1 MAPWR
6 GVRMCAFTPKSPEAG
21 PPLRISVI
29 IPARNEALQI
39 GAVVASVL
47 AQRPARAEL
56 EVIVVDDGSTDSTPT
71 AARAAEA
78 RVLELDG
85 ADGNPAAARN
95 RGAAAAEGDILVFL
109 DSDCTP
115 APGWM
120 AALLAA
126 HERGAVIVGGA
137 LDLPAGLSVSARCD
151 YYCGWYH
158 VHSRR
163 RPGTVS
169 NHPPGN
175 LSIRRDAFAR
185 TSGFVERQPIAYAHE
200 ELVLQAELRKAG
212 ALVHFEPA
220 AIVRHRNRP
229 GFGNLLRRN
238 YRWGYSALESKA
250 ETGAARAAWLYRHPY
265 LLLLASAP
273 LAPLQAAYIISC
285 WLRAGIWE
293 PLFFAP
299 VVLAARV
306 AYTAGLI
313 VGGIRWLNG
322 RSAPMEAYRPR
333 WE

>member
-1 MAPWR
+1 MS
-6 GVRMCAFTPKSPEAG
+6 AFTPEPVEAG
-21 PPLRISVI
+21 SPLRISVI
-29 IPARNEALQI
+29 IPARNEAPHI
-39 GAVVASVL
+39 GAIVASVL
-47 AQRPARAEL
+47 QQRPVGAEL
-56 EVIVVDDGSTDSTPT
+56 EVIVIDDGSADST
-71 AARAAEA
+71 AAVARDAGA
-78 RVLELDG
+78 RVLEVDG
-85 ADGNPAAARN
+85 SDGNPAAARN
-95 RGAAAAEGDILVFL
+95 RGAAAACGDILVFL

-115 APGWM
+115 DPGWLE
-120 AALLAA
+120 ALLAA
-126 HERGAVIVGGA
+126 HARGAVIVGGA
-137 LDLPAGLSVSARCD
+137 LDLPAGLSASARCD

-163 RPGTVS
+163 RPGSVS

-175 LSIRRDAFAR
+175 LSIRREAFAR

-212 ALVHFEPA
+212 APVFFEPT

-265 LLLLASAP
+265 LLLAASAP
-273 LAPLQAAYIISC
+273 LAPVQAAYIIGC
-285 WLRAGIWE
+285 WLRAGSWE
-293 PLFFAP
+293 PLLFAP
-299 VVLAARV
+299 VVLAART

-313 VGGIRWLNG
+313 VGGIRWLRG
-322 RSAPMEAYRPR
+322 RRAPMAAYRPR

>member
-1 MAPWR
+1 MP
-6 GVRMCAFTPKSPEAG
+6 AFTPRPAEAG
-21 PPLRISVI
+21 RLLRISVI
-29 IPARNEALQI
+29 IPARNEAQHI

-47 AQRPARAEL
+47 RQQPAGAEL
-56 EVIVVDDGSTDSTPT
+56 EVIVVDDGSTDSTAAT
-71 AARAAEA
+71 ARGAGAQ
-78 RVLELDG
+78 VLELG
-85 ADGNPAAARN
+85 GSDGNPAAARN
-95 RGAAAAEGDILVFL
+95 RGAAAARGDLLVFL

-115 APGWM
+115 DPGWLD
-120 AALLAA
+120 ALVAA
-126 HERGAVIVGGA
+126 HQRGAVIVGGA
-137 LDLPAGLSVSARCD
+137 LDLPAGLSASARCD

-163 RPGTVS
+163 RPGAVS

-175 LSIRRDAFAR
+175 LSIRREAFAA

-212 ALVHFEPA
+212 APVWFEPA

-238 YRWGYSALESKA
+238 YRWGYSALETKA

-265 LLLLASAP
+265 LLLAASAP
-273 LAPLQAAYIISC
+273 LAPVQAAYIIGC

-293 PLFFAP
+293 PLLFAP
-299 VVLAARV
+299 VVLAARA
-306 AYTAGLI
+306 AYTAGFI
-313 VGGIRWLNG
+313 AGGIRWLRG
-322 RSAPMEAYRPR
+322 RRAPAAAYRPR